1 MKQRRVVE
9 ITAES
14 YIEEQLLL
22 EKFPE
27 AVWVN
32 LTGRTKF
39 YLDEVR
45 EEEVIEFMQECEER
59 GIE

>member
-1 MKQRRVVE
+1 MKQRTVVE
-9 ITAES
+9 ITAEN

-27 AVWVN
+27 AVWIN

-39 YLDEVR
+39 YLNENTK
-45 EEEVIEFMQECEER
+45 EEVVDFIQECEER
-59 GIE
+59 GIG

>member
-1 MKQRRVVE
+1 MKQRTVVE

-27 AVWVN
+27 AVWIN

-39 YLDEVR
+39 YLNESSKED
-45 EEEVIEFMQECEER
+45 VIDFIQECEER
-59 GIE
+59 GIQ

>member
-14 YIEEQLLL
+14 YIEEQILL

-27 AVWVN
+27 AVWIN
-32 LTGRTKF
+32 LGGSTIKF
-39 YLDEVR
+39 YLNEDRQED
-45 EEEVIEFMQECEER
+45 VIKFIQECEER
-59 GIE
+59 RV

>member
-1 MKQRRVVE
+1 MKQRTVVE
-9 ITAES
+9 ITAEN

-27 AVWVN
+27 AVWIN

-39 YLDEVR
+39 YLNENTKEDV
-45 EEEVIEFMQECEER
+45 VDFIQEYEER
-59 GIE
+59 GIG

>member
-1 MKQRRVVE
+1 MKQRTVVE
-9 ITAES
+9 VTAEN

-27 AVWVN
+27 AVWIN

-39 YLDEVR
+39 YLDENSK
-45 EEEVIEFMQECEER
+45 EEAIDFIQECEER
-59 GIE
+59 GIQ